1 MSSLPNDP
9 LNDSVSKEPIDKGAL
24 GYFVDLINSR
34 LKNPHHQAK
43 VVSFA
48 RWLEDQWAILLPK
61 LMPVWQRFKGGT
73 ERLFALTDHSSLR
86 QSRILL
92 RVVAVLFSVVF
103 FWAAVFHIDQ
113 VVKAQGQVIASSK
126 TQIIQAA
133 DGGIL
138 SEMRVQE
145 GDEVE
150 AGQVI
155 AVLEKERALAA
166 YTDSLG
172 KVTALRMTV
181 ARLNAEIAEKP
192 FEIAEDVRK
201 NYPTLVE
208 TQTNLYQ
215 QRVSAFNSQVTV
227 LKDNLRLAET
237 ELSMNLPL
245 AKLGDISK
253 SDLLRLQRA
262 VNEAKT
268 SIVNARNK
276 YFQDA
281 SAELNKAEE
290 DLNSQEQALRDRTEL
305 LDHTDIVA
313 PVAGIVKNIKVTTL
327 GGVVRQ
333 GDEILQILPTNDD
346 LIVEAKV
353 KPSDM
358 ASLRVGM
365 PAKVKLD
372 AYDYSIFGAT
382 KGKVSYVSADSLT
395 EETKMGPSVFYRV
408 KVSILEQDY
417 KRNDSDEFEVR
428 PGMTASVDIK
438 TGTRSVLSFIF
449 KPITKTLTE
458 SFGER

>member
-1 MSSLPNDP
+1 MNSSPNDQ
-9 LNDSVSKEPIDKGAL
+9 LSDSTTSEPIIKGAL
-24 GYFVDLINSR
+24 GFLVGAINAQ
-34 LKNPHHQAK
+34 LKNPQHQAK
-43 VVSFA
+43 VVA
-48 RWLEDQWAILLPK
+48 AGLWLQCQWNALKPKLLP
-61 LMPVWQRFKGGT
+61 LWIRFKSAS
-73 ERLFALTDHSSLR
+73 ERLFALTDHSTLR

-92 RVVAVLFSVVF
+92 RVIAALFFVSSL
-103 FWAAVFHIDQ
+103 WAAFFHIDQ

-192 FEIAEDVRK
+192 FEITDDVRK

-215 QRVSAFNSQVTV
+215 QRVTAFNSQVTV

-372 AYDYSIFGAT
+372 AYDYSIFGAM

-408 KVSILEQDY
+408 KVSIFEQDY
-417 KRNDSDEFEVR
+417 KHSDSDEFEVR